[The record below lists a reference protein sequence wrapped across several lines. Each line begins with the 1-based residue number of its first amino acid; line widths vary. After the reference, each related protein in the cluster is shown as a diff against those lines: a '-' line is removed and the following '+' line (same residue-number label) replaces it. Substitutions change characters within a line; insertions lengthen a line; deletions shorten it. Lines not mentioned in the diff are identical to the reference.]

1 MLLSSIHHVISQH
14 QQQISSLAEHQT
26 VTLRTLPTAQS
37 CVTKGPEPLNQL
49 IDSDP
54 LEPTSCNSL
63 WIPSL
68 SNQAQKTGRGAS
80 LSVILTNT
88 QISKLQTTSKHQLWN
103 ETPTCFTL
111 GWILGYSLWHLPYP
125 KHRNASFWMGHINAS
140 HDAISSISSPRSFLH
155 GDWAQHCR
163 TANRQW
169 PSALGSSWMVTPRG
183 KKATQWEQEWL
194 DNTSEN
200 DAISSSSFM
209 STSFHY
215 LDLESFIWTNIL
227 CINILIIVC
236 LEHFEMHNT
245 CEWIIKS
252 TDNIISIVTIAMIHI
267 YNYYIYIYIFFSF
280 CNLCFRIKIFVASLI
295 HTFHISVHLSISKR
309 ECIMP
314 RSKARCALPAPM
326 QETAHQN
333 TAIWGSGCNK
343 RNTCD
348 PTQLLRYHK

>member
-1 MLLSSIHHVISQH
+1 MRSVYTLQSSRSSFKVGTFFFIAWWSLCRYFMLLSSIHHVISQH

-103 ETPTCFTL
+103 ETPTCFKL
-111 GWILGYSLWHLPYP
+111 GWILGYSLWYLPYP
-125 KHRNASFWMGHINAS
+125 RHRKALFWMGNINAS
-140 HDAISSISSPRSFLH
+140 HDAISSPRSFRLH

-194 DNTSEN
+194 RQHIWKSCDFKFKSYVY
-200 DAISSSSFM
+200 ILSLLGLGVI
-209 STSFHY
+209 Y
-215 LDLESFIWTNIL
+215 LD
-227 CINILIIVC
+227 
-236 LEHFEMHNT
+236 
-245 CEWIIKS
+245 K
-252 TDNIISIVTIAMIHI
+252 
-267 YNYYIYIYIFFSF
+267 
-280 CNLCFRIKIFVASLI
+280 
-295 HTFHISVHLSISKR
+295 HLMYKHMYHR
-309 ECIMP
+309 MP
-314 RSKARCALPAPM
+314 GALWDA
-326 QETAHQN
+326 
-333 TAIWGSGCNK
+333 
-343 RNTCD
+343 
-348 PTQLLRYHK
+348 

>member
-68 SNQAQKTGRGAS
+68 SHQAQKTGRGAS

-103 ETPTCFTL
+103 CKHQRVSRCRIFGIFSLILTL
-111 GWILGYSLWHLPYP
+111 S
-125 KHRNASFWMGHINAS
+125 KHRNASFWMGNINAS
-140 HDAISSISSPRSFLH
+140 HDAISSPRSFRLH

-169 PSALGSSWMVTPRG
+169 PSALGSWWMVTPEAKMQHNGNR
-183 KKATQWEQEWL
+183 
-194 DNTSEN
+194 N
-200 DAISSSSFM
+200 DLTRHLKMMRFQVQALCLHPF
-209 STSFHY
+209 T
-215 LDLESFIWTNIL
+215 IWT
-227 CINILIIVC
+227 
-236 LEHFEMHNT
+236 
-245 CEWIIKS
+245 WS
-252 TDNIISIVTIAMIHI
+252 
-267 YNYYIYIYIFFSF
+267 
-280 CNLCFRIKIFVASLI
+280 
-295 HTFHISVHLSISKR
+295 HLFGQTS
-309 ECIMP
+309 
-314 RSKARCALPAPM
+314 
-326 QETAHQN
+326 
-333 TAIWGSGCNK
+333 
-343 RNTCD
+343 
-348 PTQLLRYHK
+348 YV